1 MKNKIIFRAI
11 LIIATLA
18 LTGMGAS
25 ALAGWGGM
33 GYGHHGSMHHGWG
46 HHGPGWQRGGGW
58 GPGYMGNLSDDE
70 IKMLQNERNAFLEAT
85 QDLRQEI
92 YQKNLELRSEFAKK
106 NPDAKKAAKLQRE
119 ISSLEAD
126 FDQKRLDHQMKM
138 RKINP
143 KAGRGFMGGRPMGP
157 GMMGYGGYGCPNYM
171 YSGQYMGHRRGY
183 GMGPGMMGRG
193 MGLEGGYERGP
204 GMMGHGQMRGSQ
216 QMGSGPRQQQ
226 SQGDLSKEDA
236 RSIVKDYLAST
247 RNPNLK
253 LGKIKDAGNAFE
265 AEIVTKDN
273 SLVDKVLVDKTS
285 GWKII
290 FRLHEARTGGKF
302 LSTS

>member
-1 MKNKIIFRAI
+1 MRNKIISRTI
-11 LIIATLA
+11 LILTVFA

-25 ALAGWGGM
+25 ALAGWGAM
-33 GYGHHGSMHHGWG
+33 GYGHHGPMHHGWG
-46 HHGPGWQRGGGW
+46 HHGPGWKSGGGW

-70 IKMLQNERNAFLEAT
+70 IKTLQKERNAFFEAT

-92 YQKNLELRSEFAKK
+92 YQKELELRSEFAKK
-106 NPDAKKAAKLQRE
+106 TPDAKKAAKLQRE
-119 ISSLEAD
+119 ISNLEAD

-138 RKINP
+138 RKISP
-143 KAGRGFMGGRPMGP
+143 KAGRGFMGGRPMGS
-157 GMMGYGGYGCPNYM
+157 GMMGYGGFGCPDYPS
-171 YSGQYMGHRRGY
+171 SGQYMGPRRGY

-193 MGLEGGYERGP
+193 MGPEGGYGRGS
-204 GMMGHGQMRGSQ
+204 GMMGRGQMQGSQ
-216 QMGSGPRQQQ
+216 QMGSGSQY
-226 SQGDLSKEDA
+226 SQGKGALSKEDA
-236 RSIVKDYLAST
+236 GSIVKDYLAST

-285 GWKII
+285 GWM
-290 FRLHEARTGGKF
+290 RPAY
-302 LSTS
+302 